1 MKEVRE
7 SKRQAGA
14 WAADYANRWWQFGA
28 PRIELRKYLDG
39 LNRYIATVET
49 AKYRVFQ
56 FLDIS
61 ILPDN
66 MIVCIAIEDA
76 YHLGVLSSRFHV
88 AYSLAAGGRLGFG
101 NDPRYNKT
109 KCFETFPFP
118 DATEAQKAKIREI
131 GERLDAHRKRQQ
143 SLHAD
148 LTLTEMYNAFE
159 AVRSGVNLQETDS
172 KGKKIH
178 AKLIK
183 SHETGLVS
191 ILKKHHD
198 DLDTAVAEAY
208 GWPTNLPDQE
218 ILQRLVNLNTH
229 RHQEEQ
235 GGLIRWLRPEYQCNT
250 IQKADK

>member
-1 MKEVRE
+1 M
-7 SKRQAGA
+7 
-14 WAADYANRWWQFGA
+14 
-28 PRIELRKYLDG
+28 
-39 LNRYIATVET
+39 
-49 AKYRVFQ
+49 
-56 FLDIS
+56 
-61 ILPDN
+61 
-66 MIVCIAIEDA
+66 
-76 YHLGVLSSRFHV
+76 
-88 AYSLAAGGRLGFG
+88 GFG

-109 KCFETFPFP
+109 RCFETFPFP
-118 DATEAQKAKIREI
+118 DATEAQKTKIREI

-148 LTLTEMYNAFE
+148 LTLTEMYNALE

-178 AKLIK
+178 VKLIK

-235 GGLIRWLRPEYQCNT
+235 GGLIRWLRPEYQCKT